1 MNNVMN
7 LITDFSNTLK
17 HCSMTVVFVNQNY
30 FDIILSMDKEVYYL
44 SEGDYKFSFK
54 TKEELLEKTETYIK
68 VNQVE
73 NIEIVGKYSVFSPG
87 TLVYNK

>member
-17 HCSMTVVFVNQNY
+17 HCFMTVVFVDPKY

-44 SEGDYKFSFK
+44 VEGDCKFSFK

-68 VNQVE
+68 VNEVE
-73 NIEIVGKYSVFSPG
+73 NIQIVGKYSVFSPS